1 LYPCYS
7 PFYITGF
14 IELLR
19 GGVFKN
25 YFNRIIIQEIN
36 AIMMSHLPEK
46 LWNKCLEVIKDNI
59 SEASYTTWFI
69 PIIPLQYDNNVLVLQ
84 VPSQYF
90 VEFIE
95 EKYIDLLKKTL
106 YRVIGIGTML
116 EYRVLID
123 KDSGQG
129 TRIPSEGNQP
139 AVQPVSSTSVSQAS
153 SAGNASRYVNPYQ
166 KQRLPEIDPQ
176 LNKKHNFNTLIEG
189 KSNKLARTA
198 GISIAENPGKTIFNP
213 LFVYG
218 ESGVGKTHLA
228 NAIGVM
234 TKQLHPDKRV
244 LYVSSNTF
252 QIQYTDAVRNNSA
265 NDFLNFYQTID
276 VLIVDDI
283 QELAGKTGT
292 QNTFFHLFNH
302 LHQSGKQLIL
312 TSDRSPL
319 VLAGMEQRLLT
330 RFKWGLSAEIE
341 KPDFDLRKAILK
353 DKIYRDGLEISEDV
367 VDYIATYVTDN
378 VRDLEGTLAS
388 LMAHSTL
395 ANMPIDLQLAE
406 KVVGRIVSVKPR
418 TNTVEYIRDVVCDH
432 FSLSVDAISTRSRKR
447 EVVQARQIAMYL
459 SKQLTRNSLSSIGD
473 LIGQRDHSTVLHACK
488 IVTDLMEIDKGFRMS
503 VKEIES
509 KLKG

>member
-1 LYPCYS
+1 MW
-7 PFYITGF
+7 
-14 IELLR
+14 R
-19 GGVFKN
+19 
-25 YFNRIIIQEIN
+25 
-36 AIMMSHLPEK
+36 
-46 LWNKCLEVIKDNI
+46 KCLEVIKDNI
-59 SEASYTTWFI
+59 SETSFNTWFL
-69 PIIPLQYDNNVLVLQ
+69 PIVPLQYENNILVLQ
-84 VPSQYF
+84 VPSQFF
-90 VEFIE
+90 VEYIE
-95 EKYIDLLKKTL
+95 EKYIDLLKMTL
-106 YRVIGIGTML
+106 YRVIGTGTLL
-116 EYRVLID
+116 EYRVMID
-123 KDSGQG
+123 QSTGQG
-129 TRIPSEGNQP
+129 TRIPSEGNHAKP
-139 AVQPVSSTSVSQAS
+139 ALEPSSTAPK
-153 SAGNASRYVNPYQ
+153 YMNPYQ

-176 LNKKHNFNTLIEG
+176 LNIKYNFNNLIEG

-198 GISIAENPGKTIFNP
+198 GMSIANDPGKTIFNP

-234 TKQLHPDKRV
+234 TKQLHPEKRV

-252 QIQYTDAVRNNSA
+252 QIQYTDAVRNNAA

-341 KPDFDLRKAILK
+341 KPDVELRTAILK
-353 DKIYRDGLEISEDV
+353 DKIYRDGLEIEEEV
-367 VDYIATYVTDN
+367 VQYIARHVTDN

-395 ANMPIDLQLAE
+395 ANLPIDLQLAA
-406 KVVGRIVSVKPR
+406 KVVGRIVNVRPR
-418 TNTVEYIRDVVCDH
+418 ATTVEQIRDLVCEH

-459 SKQLTRNSLSSIGD
+459 SKQHTKNSLSSIGT
-473 LIGQRDHSTVLHACK
+473 LIGQRDHATVLHACK
-488 IVTDLMEIDKGFRMS
+488 IVTDLMEIDKSFRMS
-503 VKEIES
+503 VKEIED
-509 KLKG
+509 KLKA

>member
-1 LYPCYS
+1 
-7 PFYITGF
+7 
-14 IELLR
+14 
-19 GGVFKN
+19 
-25 YFNRIIIQEIN
+25 
-36 AIMMSHLPEK
+36 MSHSPEK
-46 LWNKCLEVIKDNI
+46 LWSKCLEVFKDNI
-59 SEASYTTWFI
+59 NEASFNTWFM
-69 PIIPLQYDNNVLVLQ
+69 PIVPLQYDNNVLVLQ

-95 EKYIDLLKKTL
+95 EKYIDLLRKTL
-106 YRVIGIGTML
+106 YRVLGEGTLL

-123 KDSGQG
+123 KTSGQG
-129 TRIPSEGNQP
+129 TRIPSEGNHPRP
-139 AVQPVSSTSVSQAS
+139 AAAP
-153 SAGNASRYVNPYQ
+153 AGAAPRYVDPYQ

-176 LNKKHNFNTLIEG
+176 LNLKYNFNNLVEG

-198 GISIAENPGKTIFNP
+198 GMSIANDPGKTIFNP

-228 NAIGVM
+228 NAIGVL

-244 LYVSSNTF
+244 LYVSANTF
-252 QIQYTDAVRNNSA
+252 LIQYTDAVRRNAA

-276 VLIVDDI
+276 VLILEDI
-283 QELAGKTGT
+283 QEMMGKTGT

-302 LHQSGKQLIL
+302 LHQNGKQLII

-341 KPDFDLRKAILK
+341 KPDSELRKAILK
-353 DKIYRDGLEISEDV
+353 NKIYRDGLEISDEV
-367 VDYIATYVTDN
+367 VDFIATHVTDN

-388 LMAHSTL
+388 LLAHSTL
-395 ANMPIDLQLAE
+395 ANMPIDMHLAE
-406 KVVGRIVSVKPR
+406 RVVGRIVNIKPR
-418 TNTVEYIRDVVCDH
+418 ATTVEQIRDLVCEH

-459 SKQLTRNSLSSIGD
+459 SKHHTKNSLSSIGD
-473 LIGQRDHSTVLHACK
+473 LIGQRDHATVLHACK
-488 IVTDLMEIDKGFRMS
+488 IVTDLMEIDKSFRMS
-503 VKEIES
+503 VKEIEQ
-509 KLKG
+509 KLKA